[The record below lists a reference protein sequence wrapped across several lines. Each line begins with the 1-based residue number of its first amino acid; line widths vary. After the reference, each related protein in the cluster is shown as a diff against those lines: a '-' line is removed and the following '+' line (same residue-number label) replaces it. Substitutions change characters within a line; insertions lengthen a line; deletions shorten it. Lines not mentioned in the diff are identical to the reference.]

1 MPMDETVAMG
11 SEAHWVAA
19 ATHSDVPRVRPVS
32 AIGLQFRNPLGLA
45 AGFDRTGRRLP
56 VLVRLGFGHIE
67 VGTLTPARGYVV
79 PTTLAGAHVQI
90 GINIGS
96 AQKGI
101 SQQVIDD
108 YLAMLGNIW
117 WSASYIVANLSSPF
131 YRRTGDTPGV
141 DGLLDQLAM
150 RWLDLTRLTGRH
162 VPLLAKISCVPG
174 DDLPRAI
181 DAAREIGL
189 SGVVLASA
197 TLQQISIVRGRF
209 ESGAIISVGGVA
221 SAADIRARL
230 SAGASLVQIH
240 TTFVREGADAARRI
254 LAQLES
260 TR

>member
-1 MPMDETVAMG
+1 MPTDETVAMG

-56 VLVRLGFGHIE
+56 VLVWLGFGHIE
-67 VGTLTPARGYVV
+67 VGTLTPARGYVG
-79 PTTLAGAHVQI
+79 PAALAGAHVQI

-131 YRRTGDTPGV
+131 YARTGDTPGV
-141 DGLLDQLAM
+141 DGFSTNLQRDGLILL
-150 RWLDLTRLTGRH
+150 G
-162 VPLLAKISCVPG
+162 
-174 DDLPRAI
+174 
-181 DAAREIGL
+181 
-189 SGVVLASA
+189 
-197 TLQQISIVRGRF
+197 
-209 ESGAIISVGGVA
+209 
-221 SAADIRARL
+221 
-230 SAGASLVQIH
+230 
-240 TTFVREGADAARRI
+240 
-254 LAQLES
+254 
-260 TR
+260 